1 MPTIDDRIKTIDN
14 KICRHL
20 DDIDNSSR
28 GAISQDILS
37 DLKKL
42 VEHIMLKFYSRGND
56 IEINTK
62 NILNA
67 LEACQ
72 INAEMKILFHF
83 YKYLEIVVEYYTLDE
98 ENSERLMLKYYRYM
112 LEIKKLA
119 MKNWG
124 ITLFR
129 NLNKF
134 PLHLDT
140 ALQEYYEKISHKIE
154 QHTVRFSSN
163 GSKYYIQKKKAFF
176 VGENIYYEITFT
188 PAVDQKHKSNRV
200 IAFTKLPITSNYAS
214 KFDLK
219 EEIVEVLGR
228 KMPILIIVGWE
239 VSIRGCEYK
248 NFISLL
254 NDEKVTPNF
263 SEQKTICNFL
273 TQTGYSLTEIIDFP
287 DYSYQ
292 SLTNTWREMSDTSI
306 FIDALDSCRKII
318 KNDRPGQNLLRYLLF
333 TMNNA
338 VIRSQKGDKPN
349 FKLSYLYFQ
358 FGSIPFD
365 KMPFIG
371 FPLSHTP
378 RLSVLYKCIP
388 TYNRKHEILA
398 RLIRNNTEIK
408 GHIFTPIEDIY
419 GYDNIPELVRQYN
432 SLLYEDHRKVS
443 SLIIEN
449 GLIYINGYKDNTCYI
464 IRELRSMAT
473 SGEPN
478 YEEDMDKWLEH
489 TYKVDCP
496 EKKPVLRQMFA
507 KSKVA
512 IIYGSA
518 GVGKSTL
525 INHISH
531 YFSEKDKLYLAQT
544 NPAVENL
551 KSRVDAP
558 EENCRFSTITSYVEK
573 SWANNYYDLLVVDEC
588 STVDNENMVKVL
600 KKSSYGLILLVGDTY
615 QIDSIRFGNWFS
627 AVKEFIPSSSV
638 FELTKPYRT
647 DDEYLLN
654 LWAKVRRMDSD
665 VQELI
670 AVQSGAL
677 NVDDSLFSTS
687 EMDEAILCLNYD
699 GLYGINN
706 INLFLQQSN
715 PNQAFKWDIQQ
726 YKVGDPVL
734 FLESNRF
741 SPLIHNNMKGKIV
754 GIQILD
760 ENTNDERISF
770 QIELEKTIDEEE
782 LIWYDG
788 LTIQGEENGK
798 STVQFCVY
806 KIKNEDEDNN
816 AVSRTSM
823 PFQIAYSVSIHKSQG
838 LEYDSVKLVITD
850 EVDELITHSIFYTTI
865 TRARKKLKIYWTPE
879 VENKIIPR
887 IKPRDTDSDIDI
899 LRLYI

>member
-56 IEINTK
+56 IKINTK

-263 SEQKTICNFL
+263 SEQNTICNFL

-349 FKLSYLYFQ
+349 FKLSYLYFK
-358 FGSIPFD
+358 F
-365 KMPFIG
+365 
-371 FPLSHTP
+371 
-378 RLSVLYKCIP
+378 
-388 TYNRKHEILA
+388 
-398 RLIRNNTEIK
+398 
-408 GHIFTPIEDIY
+408 
-419 GYDNIPELVRQYN
+419 
-432 SLLYEDHRKVS
+432 
-443 SLIIEN
+443 
-449 GLIYINGYKDNTCYI
+449 
-464 IRELRSMAT
+464 
-473 SGEPN
+473 
-478 YEEDMDKWLEH
+478 
-489 TYKVDCP
+489 
-496 EKKPVLRQMFA
+496 
-507 KSKVA
+507 
-512 IIYGSA
+512 
-518 GVGKSTL
+518 
-525 INHISH
+525 
-531 YFSEKDKLYLAQT
+531 
-544 NPAVENL
+544 
-551 KSRVDAP
+551 
-558 EENCRFSTITSYVEK
+558 
-573 SWANNYYDLLVVDEC
+573 
-588 STVDNENMVKVL
+588 
-600 KKSSYGLILLVGDTY
+600 
-615 QIDSIRFGNWFS
+615 
-627 AVKEFIPSSSV
+627 
-638 FELTKPYRT
+638 
-647 DDEYLLN
+647 
-654 LWAKVRRMDSD
+654 
-665 VQELI
+665 
-670 AVQSGAL
+670 
-677 NVDDSLFSTS
+677 
-687 EMDEAILCLNYD
+687 
-699 GLYGINN
+699 
-706 INLFLQQSN
+706 
-715 PNQAFKWDIQQ
+715 
-726 YKVGDPVL
+726 
-734 FLESNRF
+734 
-741 SPLIHNNMKGKIV
+741 
-754 GIQILD
+754 
-760 ENTNDERISF
+760 
-770 QIELEKTIDEEE
+770 
-782 LIWYDG
+782 
-788 LTIQGEENGK
+788 
-798 STVQFCVY
+798 
-806 KIKNEDEDNN
+806 
-816 AVSRTSM
+816 
-823 PFQIAYSVSIHKSQG
+823 
-838 LEYDSVKLVITD
+838 
-850 EVDELITHSIFYTTI
+850 
-865 TRARKKLKIYWTPE
+865 
-879 VENKIIPR
+879 
-887 IKPRDTDSDIDI
+887 
-899 LRLYI
+899 